1 VPASRMAAVLKAD
14 SENLFILKLLL
25 TFPRD

>member
-1 VPASRMAAVLKAD
+1 MAAVLKAEI
-14 SENLFILKLLL
+14 ENLFMLKLLM

>member
-1 VPASRMAAVLKAD
+1 MAAVLKAD
-14 SENLFILKLLL
+14 IENLFMLKLLL